1 MFNSGKTI
9 GDLNDNLTLQTKG
22 KIYIQFGKKFIDLL
36 NDKGELNVKFPKS
49 VKKVDSIENK
59 SDGIYEYNGDLYYVL
74 NGTRKKILTEQIE
87 VNNLKEG
94 DILRYDGKNFEY
106 YDIDDKLNEIINKI
120 NLLESKLSY

>member
-22 KIYIQFGKKFIDLL
+22 KVYIQFGKKFIDLL

-59 SDGIYEYNGDLYYVL
+59 SDGIYEYDDDLYYVL
-74 NGTRKKILTEQIE
+74 NGTQKKILTEQIE
-87 VNNLKEG
+87 VNDLKEG
-94 DILRYDGKNFEY
+94 DILRYNGKNFEY
-106 YDIDDKLNEIINKI
+106 YNIDDKLNEIINKI
-120 NLLESKLSY
+120 NSLESKLS